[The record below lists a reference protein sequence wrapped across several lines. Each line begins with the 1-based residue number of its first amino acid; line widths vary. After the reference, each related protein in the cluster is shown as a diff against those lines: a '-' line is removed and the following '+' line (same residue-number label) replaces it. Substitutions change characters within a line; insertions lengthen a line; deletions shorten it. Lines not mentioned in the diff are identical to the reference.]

1 MKYEL
6 TGNIINGSCLSFD
19 AYGCPIVFVKFDNW
33 RSAMKMVDDLK
44 NCETI
49 DFKISEHQKKR
60 SLDANAYA
68 WVLISKIA
76 EKTNIA
82 KNEVYRSAI
91 KEIGGNSD
99 TVCIQS
105 HAAKQLCAGWER
117 NGIGWCTEAFPS
129 KLDGCTNVI
138 LYYGSSTYDSSQM
151 NRLINILVQECEQLN
166 IETKSPAELA
176 SLLGSWGGKQT

>member
-6 TGNIINGSCLSFD
+6 TGSIINGSCLSFD
-19 AYGCPIVFVKFDNW
+19 AYGCPIVFVKFNDW

-44 NCETI
+44 DCEKLDI
-49 DFKISEHQKKR
+49 QIRKHKKKR

-76 EKTNIA
+76 EKTNVA
-82 KNEVYRSAI
+82 TNEVYRSAI

-99 TVCIQS
+99 TVCIQD
-105 HAAKQLCAGWER
+105 HAVNQLCAGWER
-117 NGIGWCTEAFPS
+117 NGIGWCTDTFPS
-129 KLDGCTNVI
+129 KLEGCTNVI
-138 LYYGSSTYDSSQM
+138 LYYGSSTYDSQQM
-151 NRLINILVQECEQLN
+151 TRLINILIQECEQLD

-176 SLLGSWGGKQT
+176 SLLETWEEKT